1 VTGAEASRWPTADRR
16 CAAVLVLVALS
27 LWLPRLRG
35 PLDLRYDA
43 AVYYI
48 LGTSLAEGRGY
59 RLLNEPG
66 AIEAIQYPP
75 LLPAVAAVH
84 QRLLGTGDPVVVG
97 HSLRLT
103 AAALFIGYA
112 VAVFA
117 FARRLV
123 PSPFAF
129 LATLL
134 ALLNVYGLVLS
145 DYFSADLP
153 YTAVSTFFFLAPPG
167 LGAGLL
173 ALCAFG
179 LRTAGVA
186 LLAAWT
192 VESILRRRFR
202 QAAVRG
208 ATAAAVLG
216 AWQGYVA
223 RVKSDPAF
231 VRPAYAYQRADYQF
245 YNVGYLENMSYVDP
259 YRPEL
264 GRATAQQLAAR
275 VWTNMR
281 GMPMRLGEAAT
292 LQREWLV
299 GVVHR
304 VRERF
309 PQAPISDRT
318 VSVIVGMMSALVIGG
333 FVLLAWRGQWL
344 LALYVVGSVLLIVV
358 TPWPGQFNRYLLPL
372 APFLALAFVA
382 LPAAISARAAR
393 SGGWRWRAASGAGLA
408 LIGFVLV
415 QHVYIVFKVFTEHH
429 EPAMM
434 TDHRGRVHQYRLF
447 YYDRAWRLHNDAL
460 DWLRTT
466 GLPRAVVATSTP
478 YLAYIRTGL
487 PAVMPPYE
495 IDPVRAE
502 RLLEEVPVGYVVVDD
517 PRLQYLD
524 VARRYAAP
532 VVERA
537 VDRWQLIYAT
547 NDSGPRIYRRAKGN
561 LSPTS
566 SERH

>member
-1 VTGAEASRWPTADRR
+1 VTEAEASRWPTADHGY
-16 CAAVLVLVALS
+16 AAVLVLVALC

-43 AVYYI
+43 GVYYI

-66 AIEAIQYPP
+66 VIEAIQYPP

-117 FARRLV
+117 LARRMV

-145 DYFSADLP
+145 DYFSADVP

-167 LGAGLL
+167 LRSGLL
-173 ALCAFG
+173 AVCAFG

-192 VESILRRRFR
+192 AESVLRRRYR
-202 QAAVRG
+202 QAVIRG
-208 ATAAAVLG
+208 ATAVAVLG

-231 VRPAYAYQRADYQF
+231 ARPAYAYQRADYQF
-245 YNVGYLENMSYVDP
+245 YNVGYLENLSYVEP
-259 YRPEL
+259 FRPEL
-264 GRATAQQLAAR
+264 GRVTARQLAAR

-292 LQREWLV
+292 VQQEWLV
-299 GVVHR
+299 GVVNR
-304 VRERF
+304 VRERL
-309 PQAPISDRT
+309 PQAPIPEWT
-318 VSVIVGMMSALVIGG
+318 VSVTLGVMSALVIGG
-333 FVLLAWRGQWL
+333 FVLLVRQGQWL
-344 LALYVVGSVLLIVV
+344 LVLYVVGSVLLMVV
-358 TPWPGQFNRYLLPL
+358 TPWSEQFTRYLLPL
-372 APFLALAFVA
+372 APFLALAFVS

-393 SGGWRWRAASGAGLA
+393 SGGWRWRAASGAGVA

-415 QHVYIVFKVFTEHH
+415 QRVYIVFKVFTEHH
-429 EPAMM
+429 EPAVM
-434 TDHRGRVHQYRLF
+434 TDRQGRVHHYPLF

-466 GLPRAVVATSTP
+466 SLPRAVVATSTP
-478 YLAYIRTGL
+478 YLTYIRTGL

-502 RLLEEVPVGYVVVDD
+502 RLLEDVPVGYVVVDD
-517 PRLQYLD
+517 PRLEYLD
-524 VARRYAAP
+524 VTRRYAAP

-537 VDRWQLIYAT
+537 GNRWLLIYAT
-547 NDSGPRIYRRAKGN
+547 NDSGPKIYRRAKAN
-561 LSPTS
+561 LSPS
-566 SERH
+566 VESK